1 MKSQRYFEQHS
12 YATQVKAA
20 GLLSADEAIKLAG
33 IASLTIAPD
42 LLRTLSKMEEQ
53 ESQLADRSLFL
64 ERAKVE
70 ELEMEYKTFID
81 DESKYRESFAKSEG
95 GMGQVKM
102 AQV

>member
-12 YATQVKAA
+12 YATRVKAA
-20 GLLSADEAIKLAG
+20 GLLSVDEAIKLAG

-53 ESQLADRSLFL
+53 ESQLADRSLFS
-64 ERAKVE
+64 ERTKAGE
-70 ELEMEYKTFID
+70 QDIEYKTFID
-81 DESKYRESFAKSEG
+81 DENKYREAFAQSEG
-95 GMGQVKM
+95 GMGQVKT